1 MENVHR
7 NDAERFFKDMP
18 IELQLRAIHQ
28 LERQKKPPDT
38 VCKLYRSQQREWEKF
53 KADRAE
59 RQRGPISANYGLNS
73 K

>member
-1 MENVHR
+1 MENVNR
-7 NDAERFFKDMP
+7 NDVTKFFEDMP
-18 IELQLRAIHQ
+18 TELQLEAIQQ

-59 RQRGPISANYGLNS
+59 RQSGPESRSYCV

>member
-1 MENVHR
+1 MENVNR
-7 NDAERFFKDMP
+7 NGVTEFFKNMP

-59 RQRGPISANYGLNS
+59 R
-73 K
+73 